1 MKLGTVLLLS
11 LLCVSAFAKKKGDE
25 FKLFYLGGQS
35 NMVGYGYTK
44 DLPDSLIKNLDDVWI
59 YHGNPVSDGNDTGG
73 LGLWEPL
80 KPGHGT
86 GFKTDGENNTLS
98 NRFGLELSFAYRLKQ
113 LYPDAKIAII
123 KYARGGSSID
133 SLAGGGFGCW
143 EPDYRGKGGINQW
156 DYFLKTV
163 NGALSQP
170 DINGDGKTDVLIPC
184 GMAWMQGE
192 SDADKSVEIAQRY
205 EANLK
210 RLMDMIRAA
219 FRTDDLPVV
228 IGKIT
233 DSWNNDKGIVWP
245 YGDLVRQAQEDYVRK
260 DHKADIVRDTK
271 YYHYSDRW
279 HYKSNDYIDF
289 GVKVADKMYKLMEE

>member
-1 MKLGTVLLLS
+1 MKLGIVVVLS
-11 LLCVSAFAKKKGDE
+11 LLAVSAFAKKKGDE

-35 NMVGYGYTK
+35 NMVGYGYNK
-44 DLPDSLIKNLDDVWI
+44 DLPDSLLKNLDDVWI
-59 YHGNPVSDGNDTGG
+59 YQGNPVSDGNESGG

-86 GFKTDGENNTLS
+86 GFKSDGEANTLS

-113 LYPDAKIAII
+113 LYPDEKIAII

-143 EPDYRGKGGINQW
+143 EPDYKGKGGINQW

-170 DINGDGKTDVLIPC
+170 DINGDGKFDVLIPC
-184 GMAWMQGE
+184 GIAWMQGE

-210 RLMDMIRAA
+210 RLMDMIRAS

-233 DSWNNDKGIVWP
+233 DSWNHKRGVVWP

-260 DHKADIVRDTK
+260 DDKAEIIRQTK
-271 YYHYSDRW
+271 YYHYSDPY
-279 HYKSNDYIDF
+279 HYQSKDYIDF
-289 GVKVADKMYKLMEE
+289 GKRVADKMYQLME